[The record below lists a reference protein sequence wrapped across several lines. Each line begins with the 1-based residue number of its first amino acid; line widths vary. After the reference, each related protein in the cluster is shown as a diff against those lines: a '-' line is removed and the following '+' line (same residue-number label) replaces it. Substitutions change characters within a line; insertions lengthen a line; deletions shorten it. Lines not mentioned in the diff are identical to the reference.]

1 MNKDEILKAKKFV
14 LSYLYYMGFDDDFI
28 DDNFNIDI
36 LAEICYNYYITK
48 NKENNDVGHE

>member
-1 MNKDEILKAKKFV
+1 MDEAKNFV

-28 DDNFNIDI
+28 DDNFNVDI

-48 NKENNDVGHE
+48 NKENNNVGHGEWGI